1 MIFLA
6 KSNLPAAAA
15 ASLILYRFLLA
26 SFDKADCQWLW
37 CQWERPLFWFQHWF
51 HLHWAVNMRISAIR
65 KSSYKMVSVMWILHK
80 GISLV
85 HHWFIISHVV
95 KKKSTHFIKLLMLLN
110 THTQLE
116 VNNLT
121 NPSDQEVWVQQHM
134 MVSHSQSNQ
143 YPCLLLHTN
152 SFSPNCLEE
161 CPRHPTNAQTHLY
174 RMYILRA

>member
-1 MIFLA
+1 LHLA
-6 KSNLPAAAA
+6 TKQIVSDCDVNESAP
-15 ASLILYRFLLA
+15 
-26 SFDKADCQWLW
+26 SFDSSTG
-37 CQWERPLFWFQHWF
+37 F
-51 HLHWAVNMRISAIR
+51 HLHWAVNMRISAIQ

-95 KKKSTHFIKLLMLLN
+95 KKNPHTYQTSNVAEYTHHHHHKRRKLK
-110 THTQLE
+110 
-116 VNNLT
+116 VNNLK

-152 SFSPNCLEE
+152 SSSPNCLEE
-161 CPRHPTNAQTHLY
+161 CPKHPTNAQSHLY
-174 RMYILRA
+174 CMYILRA